1 MAAGTVPGKDEH
13 LQERGGFELLARINA
28 REQQIE
34 ALRREA
40 RESAARTVKEAERAA
55 ADIVAS
61 REREAAGVFAR
72 ARAEILD
79 AARREAEAI
88 RAVGASRAAAVHD
101 TPRERVERTAGRLLR
116 LVLPGQR
123 REGAGS

>member
-1 MAAGTVPGKDEH
+1 MATEQVPGKDEH
-13 LQERGGFELLARINA
+13 LPDRGGFELLARINA

-40 RESAARTVKEAERAA
+40 RESAACTVKEAERTA

-88 RAVGASRAAAVHD
+88 RASGASRAAAVRD
-101 TPRERVERTAGRLLR
+101 TPRERVERTASRLLS
-116 LVLPGQR
+116 LILPEKR
-123 REGAGS
+123 REGAGP